1 MCEFVY
7 WIQEAFNKLS
17 YDNLVAKR
25 ISYLVNTY
33 VCMCVYLCNIHIHI
47 YINIYTYIKKC
58 KMVEF

>member
-47 YINIYTYIKKC
+47 YIYIYMCNYD
-58 KMVEF
+58 

>member
-1 MCEFVY
+1 MRECVY

-33 VCMCVYLCNIHIHI
+33 VCMCVYLCISTYI
-47 YINIYTYIKKC
+47 YIH
-58 KMVEF
+58 VVVV